1 MLQAKLEKLYEYEE
15 ENEEHLKEVVRL
27 RRVGGE
33 VEGALDVGI
42 RNRTV
47 ASNLRERLEQDL
59 ALALEYRDTLAELEQ
74 VTAMANNIVNSRPV
88 VNSLQHLQVC

>member
-1 MLQAKLEKLYEYEE
+1 MQAKLEKLYEYEE